1 MHACTYLGRAWA
13 SPTVVWNTER
23 GCWSEIRVFVRKGT
37 RKWTWRNS
45 KKNQTLVLWKSR
57 GWQHKV
63 NKTGHA
69 DTEKVCIHGHMNSSF
84 RNHVQAVIKAKID
97 CITFAQNNTLF
108 CDNYQEKDENEEEIK
123 PKGTNLKRKR
133 KTQLGKTFRKQQ
145 VEENDL
151 TLCPVYT
158 IHERIKLLSNQAYN
172 LVQSHAP

>member
-1 MHACTYLGRAWA
+1 M
-13 SPTVVWNTER
+13 
-23 GCWSEIRVFVRKGT
+23 
-37 RKWTWRNS
+37 
-45 KKNQTLVLWKSR
+45 
-57 GWQHKV
+57 

-97 CITFAQNNTLF
+97 CITFAQNNTVF

-158 IHERIKLLSNQAYN
+158 IYT
-172 LVQSHAP
+172 